1 MLILLKQNYIPQH
14 SGGEMA
20 AMRLAVLVV
29 LVAVLGASGWAQLN
43 EVSVTAGRTFVSTQT
58 VPSTNLP
65 IHFGN
70 DESIAFNYGRA
81 VFARGIVGLSAE
93 LPVAIFP
100 SMDLNYNLGLVP
112 AHIGAVFVTPSV
124 RANLFY
130 GQGVSPWVSIGG
142 GYGHFSESS
151 TLSFGAPNTGS
162 TGTSTGVLQVGAGL
176 DVWPWTHWGG
186 RLEARDFYSG
196 IPDYDVVTS
205 RTRQHNFYVG
215 VGVIYRF

>member
-1 MLILLKQNYIPQH
+1 MRKLLIFVAPLLLSITALAQTPFSVNITVDENGHGTFTNTTGFNQALTGTLMNDPGP
-14 SGGEMA
+14 GG
-20 AMRLAVLVV
+20 
-29 LVAVLGASGWAQLN
+29 
-43 EVSVTAGRTFVSTQT
+43 
-58 VPSTNLP
+58 
-65 IHFGN
+65 
-70 DESIAFNYGRA
+70 
-81 VFARGIVGLSAE
+81 
-93 LPVAIFP
+93 
-100 SMDLNYNLGLVP
+100 LGLVP